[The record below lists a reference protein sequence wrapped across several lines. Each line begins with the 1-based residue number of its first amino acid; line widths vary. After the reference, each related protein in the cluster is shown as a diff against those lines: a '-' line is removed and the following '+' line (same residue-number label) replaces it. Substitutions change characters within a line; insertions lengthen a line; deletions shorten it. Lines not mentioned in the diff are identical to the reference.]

1 LKQNQNKIFLKKEE
15 EILKMIEGGK
25 KLVEIL
31 FDLKEKAKIGVS
43 SQKLDELAEKLIL
56 KVGGKPA
63 FKGYKPF
70 FAKKPFPATICF
82 SKNQTVVHGIPK
94 KDLKIE
100 PSDIIKIDIGM
111 IWKGLYL
118 DCAISLGFEPLSL
131 EKKTLIKATL
141 KALERGIENFK
152 ISNKLGDV
160 GYAIE
165 NEIESYGFKAI
176 YNLCGHGV
184 GYNLHEEPE
193 VLNYG
198 KKGTGLT
205 ISSGL
210 VVAIEPMASNT
221 NFAKEAEDE
230 SFVTEDNSFSAH
242 FEATVG
248 ILDRK
253 TVIIT
258 PILREFFEFIKE

>member
-56 KVGGKPA
+56 KAGGKSA

-100 PSDIIKIDIGM
+100 PSDIIK
-111 IWKGLYL
+111 
-118 DCAISLGFEPLSL
+118 
-131 EKKTLIKATL
+131 
-141 KALERGIENFK
+141 
-152 ISNKLGDV
+152 
-160 GYAIE
+160 
-165 NEIESYGFKAI
+165 
-176 YNLCGHGV
+176 
-184 GYNLHEEPE
+184 
-193 VLNYG
+193 
-198 KKGTGLT
+198 
-205 ISSGL
+205 
-210 VVAIEPMASNT
+210 
-221 NFAKEAEDE
+221 
-230 SFVTEDNSFSAH
+230 
-242 FEATVG
+242 
-248 ILDRK
+248 
-253 TVIIT
+253 
-258 PILREFFEFIKE
+258 